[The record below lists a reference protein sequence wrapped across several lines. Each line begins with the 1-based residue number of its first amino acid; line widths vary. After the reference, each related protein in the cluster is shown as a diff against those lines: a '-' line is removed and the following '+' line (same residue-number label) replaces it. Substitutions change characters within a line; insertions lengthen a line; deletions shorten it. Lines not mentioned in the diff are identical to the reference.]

1 MASKSFRRLVDDNG
15 QEYYFSCDKFNKAI
29 STYQSKLQTQ
39 NNRKVTKTSIRK
51 YLAEKLHVSPDTI
64 QNWVQNKNGPSSL
77 EDIKKLA
84 ELIQIDYRELLDTDE
99 EYVQPSPTKEQ
110 DRKLVEE
117 VFKKSLAVIVR
128 KINFVPEDTEISR
141 HIQHINNKERAIRE
155 LRDIHLCV
163 TCHAFSTSETIRNS
177 LHRILLETE
186 EIIHGYQ
193 PESWERFSW
202 SEEEMDDRKSALR
215 YEHVVTWKGNEKC
228 VTYQLDS
235 TMLWD
240 HYYGCERNQLFG
252 YDDLT
257 ARWYIFDEI
266 EFATDLGLD
275 DVKNTDDEF
284 DEIDLSNCE
293 DLEKYGYHGIL
304 DVNPT
309 MVFEHVLTK
318 YLSSVY
324 KFVFEDLF

>member
-1 MASKSFRRLVDDNG
+1 MAIKSFRRLVDADG

-39 NNRKVTKTSIRK
+39 NNRKVTKTSIK
-51 YLAEKLHVSPDTI
+51 KSLADELHVSPDTI

-99 EYVQPSPTKEQ
+99 KYVQPSPTKEQ

-141 HIQHINNKERAIRE
+141 HIQHINNKERTIRE
-155 LRDIHLCV
+155 LRKIHLFV
-163 TCHAFSTSETIRNS
+163 NCHALSTSETIRNS

-186 EIIHGYQ
+186 ELVHGS

-202 SEEEMDDRKSALR
+202 SEKEMDDRKSALR
-215 YEHVVTWKGNEKC
+215 CVYIVDSKGNK
-228 VTYQLDS
+228 TYELDADMFRDS
-235 TMLWD
+235 
-240 HYYGCERNQLFG
+240 YYGCERKDLFS
-252 YDDLT
+252 DEFC
-257 ARWYIFDEI
+257 ARGYIFDEI
-266 EFATDLGLD
+266 EFADDLGLD
-275 DVKNTDDEF
+275 DVKDLDDEF
-284 DEIDLSNCE
+284 DEIDSSNCE
-293 DLEKYGYHGIL
+293 AYEKYGYHGIL

-324 KFVFEDLF
+324 KLVFEDLF

>member
-1 MASKSFRRLVDDNG
+1 MASKGFRKLVDVDG
-15 QEYYFSCDKFNKAI
+15 KEYVFSCEKFNDII
-29 STYQSKLQTQ
+29 SKYQMKLQVQ
-39 NNRKVTKTSIRK
+39 YGYKVSKADIYEDLSK
-51 YLAEKLHVSPDTI
+51 KLFVSVDTI
-64 QNWVQNKNGPSSL
+64 KNWVRNRNGTSL
-77 EDIKKLA
+77 DQIKRLS
-84 ELIQIDYRELLDTDE
+84 EYMNVDYRELLDTVE

-117 VFKKSLAVIVR
+117 VFKKSLSVIVG

-141 HIQHINNKERAIRE
+141 QIQHINNKERAIRE
-155 LRDIHLCV
+155 LRDIHLYV
-163 TCHAFSTSETIRNS
+163 NCHALSTSETIRNS
-177 LHRILLETE
+177 LHRVLLETE
-186 EIIHGYQ
+186 ELIHGI
-193 PESWERFSW
+193 PESWDRFRW
-202 SEEEMDDRKSALR
+202 SEDEMDDRKSALR
-215 YEHVVTWKGNEKC
+215 YERVETWNGNEKC
-228 VTYQLDS
+228 EKYELDS

-252 YDDLT
+252 HDDLT

-293 DLEKYGYHGIL
+293 DLEKYGYHGGL

-324 KFVFEDLF
+324 KIVFEDLF